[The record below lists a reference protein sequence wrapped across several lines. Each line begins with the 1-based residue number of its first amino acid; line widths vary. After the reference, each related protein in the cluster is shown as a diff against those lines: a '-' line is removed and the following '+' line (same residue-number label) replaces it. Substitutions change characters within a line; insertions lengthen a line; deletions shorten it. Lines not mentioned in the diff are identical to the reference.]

1 MQEIAQGIYIEDG
14 YLGVTLG
21 AISRPHGLILVDA
34 PPRPEDVRSWR
45 SALLNLGGG
54 VERLLVNLDA
64 HIDRTLGARGMEC
77 TVVGNEKMAQVFR
90 NRPTTFK
97 AQNTDTGAEWEQ
109 IGGVGSIRWAPPEIT
124 FSVQMAI
131 HWGESPVM
139 LEYHPGPNI
148 GSIWAV
154 VPDARI
160 AFIGDAVTPGQP
172 PYLANADLPA
182 WIETLQML
190 LDEPYRNYI
199 LVSGRAGQVTREDL
213 RKQVEYLERVHQLM
227 DEMSARKDPPDATD
241 RLLTELAGKFRAMGE
256 RKEIYHQRLKWGLS
270 RYYAR
275 HYRLTTIEGEE

>member
-1 MQEIAQGIYIEDG
+1 MQEIVQGIYIEEN

-54 VERLLVNLDA
+54 VERLLINLDS
-64 HIDRTLGARGMEC
+64 HIDRTLGAKGMEC
-77 TVVGNEKMAQVFR
+77 TVVGHEKMAQVFR

-109 IGGVGSIRWAPPEIT
+109 IGGVGSIRWAQPEIT
-124 FSVQMAI
+124 FSAQMTI
-131 HWGESPVM
+131 HWGDEPIL
-139 LEYHPGPNI
+139 LEYHPGPNP
-148 GSIWAV
+148 GAIWAV
-154 VPDARI
+154 APNAHV

-182 WIETLQML
+182 WIETLQL
-190 LDEPYRNYI
+190 LVEEPYRNAI
-199 LVSGRAGQVTREDL
+199 LISGRAGVVSRDDV
-213 RKQVEYLERVHQLM
+213 RKQSEYLQRVHELM
-227 DEMSARKDPPDATD
+227 VEMSVRKDPPEATEH
-241 RLLTELAGKFRAMGE
+241 LLTELLGKFRATGE
-256 RKEIYHQRLKWGLS
+256 RREIYQQRLKWGLN

-275 HYRLTTIEGEE
+275 HYRLTIAEGEE